1 MSESAF
7 PLEELS
13 HEITDN
19 AKIVSQYLASENL
32 PQPSS
37 RSDGPSTVVPKDS
50 PQSIYEAREN
60 LIAKSLELLQL
71 AIGPSEFL
79 PHLATGVR
87 FCPATLRNNFR
98 LIKYIVSIHFM
109 SSLVMSI

>member
-1 MSESAF
+1 MSKPEF

-13 HEITDN
+13 SSITDN
-19 AKIVSQYLASENL
+19 ARIVSQYLASQNL

-37 RSDGPSTVVPKDS
+37 RSDGPSTVLPKGS
-50 PQSIYEAREN
+50 PQSIQEAREN
-60 LIAKSLELLQL
+60 LIANSLEILHL

-87 FCPATLRNNFR
+87 LPPSALTKEFR
-98 LIKYIVSIHFM
+98 G
-109 SSLVMSI
+109 